1 MKTYG
6 LKRKEV
12 WADDWATGK
21 VNASRKGANRK
32 RKDKKLLHRRERR
45 TCCRSTIQIQLG

>member
-21 VNASRKGANRK
+21 VNASRKGAQRK
-32 RKDKKLLHRRERR
+32 RKDKKSLHRRERR
-45 TCCRSTIQIQLG
+45 CSQSTTLIQLG